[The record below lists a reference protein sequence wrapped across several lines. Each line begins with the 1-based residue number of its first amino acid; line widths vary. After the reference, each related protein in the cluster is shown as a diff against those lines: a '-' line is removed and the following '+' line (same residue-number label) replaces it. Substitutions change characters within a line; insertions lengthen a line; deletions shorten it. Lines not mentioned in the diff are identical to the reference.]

1 MCSNIVN
8 YAYDN
13 HIYHKN
19 KSTEVLCEVLKS
31 DTNNAIN
38 WFEQNYMDANSN
50 KFQGIILGKDVP
62 RSIALTAQDYEIPLS
77 NHLKVLGVTLDKLNF
92 DIHIDSIC
100 LSASRQINA
109 LKRFPNF

>member
-13 HIYHKN
+13 HIYHEN

-38 WFEQNYMDANSN
+38 
-50 KFQGIILGKDVP
+50 
-62 RSIALTAQDYEIPLS
+62 
-77 NHLKVLGVTLDKLNF
+77 
-92 DIHIDSIC
+92 
-100 LSASRQINA
+100 
-109 LKRFPNF
+109 